1 MSRVDDALRRAAEGV
16 TGREVPA
23 PEPLRELPSEPSP
36 IDRLEL
42 RRLRPVTPADVPADL
57 PASGAPHAAAA
68 APSPVFAELSLDELG
83 DGLERKVV
91 VDRDMMPASREQ
103 YRRLAATLHQAQS
116 TTGLKVVMVVSA
128 VANEGKTLTAANLAL
143 TFSESYR
150 RRVLLIDGDLR
161 RPSLDAL
168 FRIDSSPGL
177 NEGLTSPVEQMMPLR
192 PITPRLMVLPG
203 GRPSPD
209 PIAALTSDR
218 MRRLIDEARGSFDWV
233 IMDTPPV
240 GILPDANLM
249 ASMADG
255 AVLVVRAE
263 ATPYDLV
270 QRAVASLGHDRILGV
285 VLNRAS
291 EVQNS
296 YYNYNRYYTPGS
308 EARR

>member
-1 MSRVDDALRRAAEGV
+1 MSRVDDALRRAGEVAED
-16 TGREVPA
+16 RELPA
-23 PEPLRELPSEPSP
+23 PDALRELRPESSP

-42 RRLRPVTPADVPADL
+42 RRPRPVAPADVPADL
-57 PASGAPHAAAA
+57 PDHPSAPAP

-91 VDRDMMPASREQ
+91 VDREMMPASREQ

-161 RPSLDAL
+161 RPSLDML
-168 FRIDSSPGL
+168 FRIEASPGL
-177 NEGLTSPVEQMMPLR
+177 SEGLTSPVEQMLPLH

-203 GRPSPD
+203 GQPTPD
-209 PIAALTSDR
+209 PIAGLTSDR

-263 ATPYDLV
+263 TTPYDLV
-270 QRAVASLGHDRILGV
+270 QRAVESLGHDRILGV
-285 VLNRAS
+285 ILNRAS
-291 EVQNS
+291 AVQES
-296 YYNYNRYYTPGS
+296 YYNYNRYYGARS
-308 EARR
+308 DNAARR

>member
-1 MSRVDDALRRAAEGV
+1 MSRVDDALRRAEELAAGKV
-16 TGREVPA
+16 SPA
-23 PEPLRELPSEPSP
+23 PDPLQELRPESSP

-42 RRLRPVTPADVPADL
+42 RRPRPVPLSDL
-57 PASGAPHAAAA
+57 PAELTANVPAVEP
-68 APSPVFAELSLDELG
+68 APSRMFAELSLDELG

-161 RPSLDAL
+161 RPSLDTL
-168 FRIDSSPGL
+168 FRIDASPGL
-177 NEGLTSPVEQMMPLR
+177 NEGLTSPVEQMLPLR

-203 GRPSPD
+203 GQPSSD

-233 IMDTPPV
+233 VIDTPPV
-240 GILPDANLM
+240 GILPDANLV

-270 QRAVASLGHDRILGV
+270 QRAVESLGHDRILGV

-296 YYNYNRYYTPGS
+296 YYSYSRYYAPHS
-308 EARR
+308 DSVARR